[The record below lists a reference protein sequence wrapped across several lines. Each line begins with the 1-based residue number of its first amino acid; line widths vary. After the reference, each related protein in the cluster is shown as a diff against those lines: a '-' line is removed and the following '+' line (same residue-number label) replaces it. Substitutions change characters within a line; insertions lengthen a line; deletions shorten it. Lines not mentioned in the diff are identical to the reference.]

1 MNLDVF
7 RSSDLP
13 AVAMKW
19 VQCPESWLQAVN
31 DRSLCMGNPGRSN
44 LR

>member
-1 MNLDVF
+1 MMNLGVF

-13 AVAMKW
+13 AVATKR
-19 VQCPESWLQAVN
+19 VQRLESWLQAVN
-31 DRSLCMGNPGRSN
+31 DRSLCMRSN